1 MPTLFDNPETFARTH
16 ARRDD
21 PESSRKAAERLA
33 LRANTQ
39 CGKVLSILR
48 RGPISNA
55 DLYAEAAKVN
65 VLNARARVSDLRGWG
80 CVIEVD
86 DEGVYRLV
94 RDIRMEGE

>member
-1 MPTLFDNPETFARTH
+1 MPTLFDHPETFARTH
-16 ARRDD
+16 ARKDGPDTSKR
-21 PESSRKAAERLA
+21 AAERLA

-55 DLYAEAAKVN
+55 DLYAEATKIN
-65 VLNARARVSDLRGWG
+65 VLNPRARVSDLRSWG
-80 CVIEVD
+80 CIIEVD
-86 DEGVYRLV
+86 DEGVYRLM